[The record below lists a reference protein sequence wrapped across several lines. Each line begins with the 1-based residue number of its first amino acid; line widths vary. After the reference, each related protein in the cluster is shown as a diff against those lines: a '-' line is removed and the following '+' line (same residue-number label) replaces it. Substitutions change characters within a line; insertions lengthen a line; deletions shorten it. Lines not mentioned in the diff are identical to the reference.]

1 MLSMNYANKNQISQ
15 MMMKGGPQVRPPP
28 TQPLPQSYHQGGA
41 GITPPQGYMPSGGG
55 VQPNMMMPQHM
66 MAQGGIP
73 PHMMNNMN
81 QNFNLQ
87 NRRSMEM
94 MVSTPAMNGGNNM
107 LQGIK
112 EGFRK

>member
-1 MLSMNYANKNQISQ
+1 MLSMNYANKNQMSQ

-28 TQPLPQSYHQGGA
+28 TQPISQSYHQGGGGVA
-41 GITPPQGYMPSGGG
+41 PPQGYMPGVGGG
-55 VQPNMMMPQHM
+55 QPNMMMPQHM

-73 PHMMNNMN
+73 PHMMNNMS

-94 MVSTPAMNGGNNM
+94 MASAPTMNGGNNM
-107 LQGIK
+107 MPGIK
-112 EGFRK
+112 EGFS